1 MLQKHLKRW
10 SLRLL
15 KDVRASAWQQVKQQI
30 RCTENSSF
38 LVVSTGEIRSHPVGL
53 KVSTLGIVNV
63 GVWVF
68 STVLWVIISDQEV
81 AFFLHHGLC
90 SAVAPDVLMTLH
102 RMNTRGSKSTNSSTG
117 TGFYLK
123 IMASAGR
130 NSDLKAFYLD
140 SSIIGECFLK
150 RGWVCWQIP
159 SNKLSFIVVTGS
171 YVKAH
176 KKRGSYSIP
185 FIVVVLDPKYMCTE

>member
-1 MLQKHLKRW
+1 M
-10 SLRLL
+10 
-15 KDVRASAWQQVKQQI
+15 
-30 RCTENSSF
+30 
-38 LVVSTGEIRSHPVGL
+38 
-53 KVSTLGIVNV
+53 
-63 GVWVF
+63 
-68 STVLWVIISDQEV
+68 LWVIISDQEV

-150 RGWVCWQIP
+150 RG
-159 SNKLSFIVVTGS
+159 
-171 YVKAH
+171 
-176 KKRGSYSIP
+176 
-185 FIVVVLDPKYMCTE
+185 